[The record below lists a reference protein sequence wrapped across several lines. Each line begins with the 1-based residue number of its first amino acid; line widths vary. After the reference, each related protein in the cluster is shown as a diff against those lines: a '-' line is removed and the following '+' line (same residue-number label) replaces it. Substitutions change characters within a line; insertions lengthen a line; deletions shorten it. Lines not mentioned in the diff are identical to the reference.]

1 MDQNGVEGKEWMGVV
16 RHSDEH
22 PFGWARWDR
31 DDEVMRLEVER
42 EEMSDEEREM
52 RDEREREEKEVQL
65 FGCAS
70 TRC

>member
-1 MDQNGVEGKEWMGVV
+1 MEGRRRCYLPTLMSVEND
-16 RHSDEH
+16 R
-22 PFGWARWDR
+22 RWTLHE
-31 DDEVMRLEVER
+31 DEVMRLEVEGQ
-42 EEMSDEEREM
+42 EMSDEEREM